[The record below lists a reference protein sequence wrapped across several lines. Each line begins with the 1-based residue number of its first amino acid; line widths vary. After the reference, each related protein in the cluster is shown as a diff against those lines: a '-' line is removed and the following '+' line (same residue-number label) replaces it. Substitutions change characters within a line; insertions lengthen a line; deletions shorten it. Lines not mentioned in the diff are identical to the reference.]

1 MRDKYFEEKSIHY
14 GIGHTRRRKI
24 LELIGSTHNKRV
36 LDVGCSRG
44 YLGEI
49 IKKIGNYVVGV
60 EVSREAS
67 AEAKKVLDEVITF
80 NVEEQ
85 WPTSLQEK
93 KFDLIIFGE
102 LLGHVF
108 DPAVVLNSA
117 SQVLNPGGLII
128 ITIPNFLT
136 MTNRI
141 GFLLGRFAYQDQGRF
156 DFGHIRFF
164 TYSFLKNIISESGFK
179 IVGENNIIFPGK
191 LTTILKHWPSLFASH
206 FIVKLEKL

>member
-1 MRDKYFEEKSIHY
+1 MRDKYFEGKSIHY

-24 LELIGSTHNKRV
+24 LELIGDIHGKRV

-44 YLGEI
+44 YLGERI
-49 IKKIGNYVVGV
+49 RKTGNYVVGV
-60 EVSREAS
+60 EVSNEAS
-67 AEAKKVLDEVITF
+67 IEAGKVLDEVITF

-85 WPTSLQEK
+85 WPDSVRVK
-93 KFDLIIFGE
+93 KFDLVILGE

-108 DPAVVLNSA
+108 DPVDVLRSA
-117 SQVLNPGGLII
+117 SQVLNPGGSVIV
-128 ITIPNFLT
+128 TIPNFMT
-136 MTNRI
+136 MANRI
-141 GFLLGRFAYQDQGRF
+141 WFLLGRFAYQEQGRF

-164 TYSFLKNIISESGFK
+164 TYSFLKNTISEAGFK

-191 LTTILKHWPSLFASH
+191 LTEILKYWPSVFASH